1 MIEEVRGGIGDM
13 LLGKFD
19 TSVKADTYLGK
30 DFLVSVCDLYIFDED
45 ENLVLSSKSLMDCDI
60 NVNNAGGTIKV
71 TDAVFS
77 LGILKFT
84 TGQKEEKKSDY
95 QKMLNS
101 NEKTEVVLSNKNNGK
116 KCKVVAI
123 AEVRNNMPE
132 SIVRKLRYGFPN
144 CFIESKYSQLLKSN
158 GVATTET
165 TIYVEPDEN
174 GDVVKITL

>member
-1 MIEEVRGGIGDM
+1 MEEVRGGIGDM

-19 TSVKADTYLGK
+19 TSIKTDTYLGK
-30 DFLVSVCDLYIFDED
+30 DFLVSVCNLYIFDED

-60 NVNNAGGTIKV
+60 NVHSAGGTIKV

-77 LGILKFT
+77 LGILKFI

-95 QKMLNS
+95 QKMLNP
-101 NEKTEVVLSNKNNGK
+101 NEKTELVLSNKNENK

-123 AEVRNNMPE
+123 AEIRNNMTTN
-132 SIVRKLRYGFPN
+132 IVRKLRYGFPN

-158 GVATTET
+158 GIATTET
-165 TIYVEPDEN
+165 TIYVDPDEN
-174 GDVVKITL
+174 GDIVKISL